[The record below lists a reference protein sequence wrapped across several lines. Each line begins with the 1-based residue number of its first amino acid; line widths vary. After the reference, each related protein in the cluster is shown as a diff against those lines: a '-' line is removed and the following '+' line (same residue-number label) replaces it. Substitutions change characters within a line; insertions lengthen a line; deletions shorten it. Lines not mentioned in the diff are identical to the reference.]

1 MLEFQLNKKKERTWN
16 KEVVKRKIEDLN
28 RKIKNLQSKVC
39 LVDGKIVSEQDFFK
53 IWNEE

>member
-1 MLEFQLNKKKERTWN
+1 MLEFQLNKKKERPWN